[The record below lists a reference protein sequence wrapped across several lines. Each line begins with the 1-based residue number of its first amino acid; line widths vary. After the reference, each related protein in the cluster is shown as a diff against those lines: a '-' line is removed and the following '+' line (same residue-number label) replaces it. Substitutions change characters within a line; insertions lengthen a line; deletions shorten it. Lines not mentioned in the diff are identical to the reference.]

1 MCWLEERQQWLENVN
16 RIHQVLDSGKPILQ
30 KLASQHLNLKIDSS
44 DLNTDTKCGGSSIN
58 SCFAAQ
64 LLKSHL
70 LLFVSNDTD
79 GKRIWIVTI
88 MLSRKISLISEKLK
102 RCFFERSLKF
112 FFQAASKF
120 YLMSKCLY

>member
-16 RIHQVLDSGKPILQ
+16 RIHQVLASGKPILQ

-44 DLNTDTKCGGSSIN
+44 DLNSDTRCGGSSIN

-64 LLKSHL
+64 LFKSHL

-79 GKRIWIVTI
+79 GRRIWIVTI

-102 RCFFERSLKF
+102 RCFFEKSLKF
-112 FFQAASKF
+112 FFRQLQNFIS
-120 YLMSKCLY
+120 